1 MQPST
6 HDTSVEPS
14 MHVPLGPLHN
24 EMDVD
29 GATAP
34 AGPSTTANK
43 RRATAPA
50 GAGAGSGD
58 NTMNPFLVSASSP
71 FLAAPFKLI
80 KQPLQKAM
88 QQQLQQYNK
97 LVKDE
102 SQLSA
107 KLTSLQAMKDAG
119 QLPKNLQF
127 SAPNIY
133 GEQMAS
139 VQQSADA
146 KLKQVGEQ
154 LRDEIITNIT
164 QQRDAA
170 RAKATALREGG
181 AATAVKAAYQGLPE
195 AWGGPFCQNMFN
207 QVQSSILMELDLKL
221 AATYDAMTETA
232 QRKQQQ
238 AQEKAAKAA
247 ADAAA
252 AAPLTAEQQVRRIAA
267 EEAKKLLQKQKKPPH
282 PAAPPAAGAQQQPR
296 NQRAQQQQQPAAA
309 QGRPR
314 PAGRGGHPPQ
324 QQQQQQQQQQRPQ
337 KRRQG
342 PAPAGAPSNAAAAR
356 GAPRPGNAG
365 QRPRPQQQGQRF

>member
-1 MQPST
+1 
-6 HDTSVEPS
+6 
-14 MHVPLGPLHN
+14 
-24 EMDVD
+24 
-29 GATAP
+29 
-34 AGPSTTANK
+34 
-43 RRATAPA
+43 
-50 GAGAGSGD
+50 
-58 NTMNPFLVSASSP
+58 MNPFLVSASSP

-324 QQQQQQQQQQRPQ
+324 QQQQQQQRPQ